1 MPWVF
6 FHKYWCRKQNKTVIG
21 PYKDRKKFMKTLCR
35 EAKVPY
41 FRFHAIRHSGASI
54 LAKDPDVSLVDIK
67 TLLGHEKITTTAI
80 YIQDLEDN
88 TKETIK
94 ALNKKITQKTTQGK
108 KKWVI

>member
-1 MPWVF
+1 
-6 FHKYWCRKQNKTVIG
+6 
-21 PYKDRKKFMKTLCR
+21 MKTLCR